1 MDIVQIDVAGRL
13 FLSPAIDDWD
23 PIEKKEITF
32 VIDLEGDLD
41 LGIPTIPNHML
52 YVYFPI
58 FDEDLP
64 DLRRLHA
71 IARMGASLVDGGY
84 KVLAHCGMGLNR
96 SALMAGLILV
106 YLGMDGKDAVRLLRE
121 KRPGALF
128 NENFASYLET
138 LRDSRDLLK
147 SRQQGAKK
155 RGRKIQR

>member
-1 MDIVQIDVAGRL
+1 MEIVQIDEDGRL

-23 PIEKKEITF
+23 PVEKEGITF

-58 FDEDLP
+58 YDEDLP
-64 DLRRLHA
+64 DLKRLHA
-71 IARMGASLVDGGY
+71 VAKMGASLVEGGY

-96 SALMAGLILV
+96 SALMVGLILV
-106 YLGMDGKDAVRLLRE
+106 YLGFDGKDAVALLRS

-128 NENFASYLET
+128 NQNFASHLEALT
-138 LRDSRDLLK
+138 RPC
-147 SRQQGAKK
+147 
-155 RGRKIQR
+155 

>member
-1 MDIVQIDVAGRL
+1 MEIVQIDADGRL

-23 PIEKKEITF
+23 PVEKEGITC

-58 FDEDLP
+58 YDEDLP
-64 DLRRLHA
+64 DLKRLHA
-71 IARMGASLVDGGY
+71 VAKMGAGLVEGGY
-84 KVLAHCGMGLNR
+84 KILAHCGMGLNR

-106 YLGMDGKDAVRLLRE
+106 YLGVDGKDAVALLRS

-128 NENFASYLET
+128 NQNFASYLET
-138 LRDSRDLLK
+138 LTSPR
-147 SRQQGAKK
+147 
-155 RGRKIQR
+155 